1 VEFGIGSDDGSH
13 ATRFVPPASAALRD
27 QRVTSVRL
35 WLRIR
40 ADTTERGF
48 VDMRALHYSDASF
61 VPSAAESSQ
70 RRLLIERTV
79 ALRNA
84 WLP

>member
-1 VEFGIGSDDGSH
+1 MRPDSGL
-13 ATRFVPPASAALRD
+13 LRD
-27 QRVTSVRL
+27 QRVSAVRL

-48 VDMRALHYSDASF
+48 VDTRVLEYSDASF
-61 VPSAAESSQ
+61 APSATESSQ

-84 WLP
+84 WRP